1 MKNLEPGKWVE
12 EMVNGKH
19 AGKMLGTYYGM
30 AGNSALKPAFGWI
43 LGSGDEQME
52 SLSQT

>member
-1 MKNLEPGKWVE
+1 
-12 EMVNGKH
+12 MVNGKD
-19 AGKMLGTYYGM
+19 AGKMLGTYGM